1 MAQPIFLM
9 TIDESSLDHL
19 ARLARLRIDPAERPA
34 LAADLDALAGL
45 VGRLAAVATD
55 GVEPLAHP
63 GDLLLMPVAD
73 AVTEGDRADA
83 LLALSGAAQGGY
95 YTVPKVIE

>member
-1 MAQPIFLM
+1 MAQSIAVM

-19 ARLARLRIDPAERPA
+19 ARLARLRIDAAERPA
-34 LAADLDALAGL
+34 LATDLDALAGL

-63 GDLLLMPVAD
+63 GDLLLALVAD
-73 AVTEGDRADA
+73 AVTEGDRSEV